1 MKEGLVMKS
10 FEATVSKKRTVVVNG
25 KEVDIPQ
32 WSGCWD
38 DLTDDMTVIIGIIK
52 EMGYAPRLFLEVLLE
67 TIKEDGI
74 E

>member
-1 MKEGLVMKS
+1 MKS

-74 E
+74 K

>member
-1 MKEGLVMKS
+1 MKS

-25 KEVDIPQ
+25 KEVDISQ

>member
-1 MKEGLVMKS
+1 MKS

-32 WSGCWD
+32 WRGCWD

>member
-1 MKEGLVMKS
+1 MKS

-67 TIKEDGI
+67 TIKEDGV

>member
-74 E
+74 K

>member
-1 MKEGLVMKS
+1 MKEGLAMKS
-10 FEATVSKKRTVVVNG
+10 FEATVSKKRTVIVNG

>member
-1 MKEGLVMKS
+1 MKS

-38 DLTDDMTVIIGIIK
+38 DLFDDMTVVIGIIK
-52 EMGYAPRLFLEVLLE
+52 EMGYTPKFFLETLLGIVE
-67 TIKEDGI
+67 EDNIK
-74 E
+74 